1 MTVKELIEKLQKL
14 PQDAETH
21 ILDSGVGCGRV
32 YIEFDKI
39 KNDVYF
45 TTTPS
50 QDSENVIY

>member
-21 ILDSGVGCGRV
+21 IFDNGVGCGRV
-32 YIEFDKI
+32 YIEFDKTE
-39 KNDVYF
+39 NDVYF

-50 QDSENVIY
+50 QNSENMIY

>member
-32 YIEFDKI
+32 CIEFDKI
-39 KNDVYF
+39 ENDVYF